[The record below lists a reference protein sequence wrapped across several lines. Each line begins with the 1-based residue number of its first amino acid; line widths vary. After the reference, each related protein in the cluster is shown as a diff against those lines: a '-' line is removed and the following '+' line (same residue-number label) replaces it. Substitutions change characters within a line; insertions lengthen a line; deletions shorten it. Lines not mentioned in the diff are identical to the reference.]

1 MKNILLPFLVGPKHT
16 WQTIRNSSSRMID
29 KNRILFQITFRM
41 KIIIIFK
48 DSEKENYQS
57 LWTIRLRIRLSLFQI
72 HMILYV
78 NFMYIYTSFFISK
91 LNITYLYEKEKT
103 QLYFLTILYYVYRM
117 TSIYLYIITLCE
129 IIY

>member
-1 MKNILLPFLVGPKHT
+1 
-16 WQTIRNSSSRMID
+16 MID